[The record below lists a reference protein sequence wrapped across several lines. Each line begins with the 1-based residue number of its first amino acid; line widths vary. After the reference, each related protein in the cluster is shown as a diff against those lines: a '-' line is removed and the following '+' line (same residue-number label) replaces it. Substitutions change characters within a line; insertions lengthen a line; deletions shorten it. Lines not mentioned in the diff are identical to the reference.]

1 MLHSGRRSSPAAK
14 HWFAGQMG
22 VEAGAGLA
30 LSACHLSVQIATVTM
45 TSRATMCW
53 AYCAEDPVL
62 SLSQTGSLSGS
73 PLELPSLVC
82 SSHVSFN
89 VQRTHQA
96 RFHLRAFAPAVP
108 LPKCSPPPVPQLP
121 PLLKVLALGCLSYH
135 CVQPHGPRQHSPLPF
150 PTSLLSRPPH
160 QLMDWLLALFCSVS
174 PLNGSPP
181 QVGSFV
187 LFMAGSPAP
196 NTGLE

>member
-1 MLHSGRRSSPAAK
+1 
-14 HWFAGQMG
+14 MG

-108 LPKCSPPPVPQLP
+108 LPKCSPPQ
-121 PLLKVLALGCLSYH
+121 S
-135 CVQPHGPRQHSPLPF
+135 HS
-150 PTSLLSRPPH
+150 SLLSSRSWLWGAFPTTVYNHMVLDSTPH
-160 QLMDWLLALFCSVS
+160 SPSLLHFYPDLRTS
-174 PLNGSPP
+174 
-181 QVGSFV
+181 
-187 LFMAGSPAP
+187 
-196 NTGLE
+196 